1 MTSNIGAQYLLEG
14 IDEYGNIQESAEKYV
29 INDLRNHFRPEF
41 LNRLDETILFKPLTK
56 KNIGNITDLIIKDLN
71 RRLEE
76 KEITVELSEEAKNFV
91 VENGYDPLYGARP
104 LKRFIQKQ
112 VETLVGKMILGDKVK
127 IGETVIIDVDS
138 DTLIARNK

>member
-71 RRLEE
+71 KRLEE

-112 VETLVGKMILGDKVK
+112 VETLVGKMILGDNVK